1 MSTHKILLV
10 EDNDDDVELTMHAF
24 RSHGQ
29 GDDLIV
35 AHDGEE
41 ALDYIFSQGRY
52 SDRKDGVPALLLLD
66 LKLPGISGLDVLRKV
81 RSVPSTRRMPVVILT
96 TSDDEGDIA
105 NGYDLGANSYIRKPV
120 EFGSFSRVVEQ
131 LGLYW
136 LMINT
141 PAPN

>member
-1 MSTHKILLV
+1 
-10 EDNDDDVELTMHAF
+10 
-24 RSHGQ
+24 
-29 GDDLIV
+29 
-35 AHDGEE
+35 
-41 ALDYIFSQGRY
+41 
-52 SDRKDGVPALLLLD
+52 VPALLLLD